1 MKKCIWALLDNRMGS
16 VGQIKGVLNELNP
29 NAYDIKEKQIKYTK
43 LAALPNLLKGASLLG
58 VKKESIAQINSDFPD
73 IVLSASRRTA
83 PIALWIKKKSPKT
96 KIVQLLHPDVS
107 KSNLLKFD
115 RIFLPEHDKYK
126 KSKGNC
132 FYTIGSPHKVSKHV
146 LGEAREKWQKVF
158 AKLPKPLT
166 AVIIGGSIKGKPF
179 TLKNAEGLA
188 LEIKNLKER
197 IGGSLLVTDSR
208 RTGDEAEKI
217 IMSYLKDIPAHT
229 FLWGSKDENPLLGYY
244 ACADNIVVTG
254 DSVSMACESCG
265 TGCPVFVFCGEK
277 WLTQK
282 HLRFVQSLYDG
293 GYAVPLQKGCEKFKG
308 GKILFPAAQIAQEID
323 SL

>member
-1 MKKCIWALLDNRMGS
+1 MKKRIWALLDNRMGS

-29 NAYDIKEKQIKYTK
+29 DVYEIEEKPIKYTK
-43 LAALPNLLKGASLLG
+43 LAALPNLLRGASLLG
-58 VKKESIAQINSDFPD
+58 VTNDSIAQINSDFPD
-73 IVLSASRRTA
+73 IVLSASRRSA

-115 RIFLPEHDKYK
+115 RIFLPEHDRYK
-126 KSKGNC
+126 HSQGNC
-132 FYTIGSPHKVSKHV
+132 FYTIGSPHKVSQKV
-146 LGEAREKWQKVF
+146 LDEAREKWEKVF
-158 AKLPKPLT
+158 ALLPKPLT

-179 TLKNAEGLA
+179 SLKNAEALA
-188 LEIKNLKER
+188 LGIKSLKER

-208 RTGDEAEKI
+208 RTGDEAEKV
-217 IMSYLKDIPAHT
+217 IMSYLKEIPAHT

-265 TGCPVFVFCGEK
+265 TGRPVFVFCGEN
-277 WLTQK
+277 WLTPK
-282 HLRFVQSLYDG
+282 HLRFVKSLFDG
-293 GYAVPLQKGCEKFKG
+293 GYAVPLQDKCETFKG
-308 GKILFPAAQIAQEID
+308 GNILFPSSEIAQEIGK
-323 SL
+323 L

>member
-1 MKKCIWALLDNRMGS
+1 MKKRVWALLDNRMGS
-16 VGQIKGVLNELNP
+16 VGQIKGVLNELNS
-29 NAYDIKEKQIKYTK
+29 NIYQTEEKQIKYTK

-58 VKKESIAQINSDFPD
+58 VEKESIAQINSDFPD
-73 IVLSASRRTA
+73 IVISASRRTA

-107 KSNLLKFD
+107 NSNLLKFD

-126 KSKGNC
+126 NSKGNC
-132 FYTIGSPHKVSKHV
+132 FYTIGSPHKVSQKV
-146 LGEAREKWQKVF
+146 LNDAREKWESVF
-158 AKLPKPLT
+158 ANLPKPLT

-179 TLKNAEGLA
+179 TLQNAEALA
-188 LEIKNLKER
+188 LEIKNLKKR

-217 IMSYLKDIPAHT
+217 IMSYLKEFPAHT

-265 TGCPVFVFCGEK
+265 TGKPVFVFCGEN
-277 WLTQK
+277 WLTPK
-282 HLRFVQSLYDG
+282 HLRFVKSLYDG
-293 GYAVPLQKGCEKFKG
+293 EYAVPLQNNCEKFKG
-308 GKILFPAAQIAQEID
+308 GKNLFPAIQIAQEID
-323 SL
+323 AL